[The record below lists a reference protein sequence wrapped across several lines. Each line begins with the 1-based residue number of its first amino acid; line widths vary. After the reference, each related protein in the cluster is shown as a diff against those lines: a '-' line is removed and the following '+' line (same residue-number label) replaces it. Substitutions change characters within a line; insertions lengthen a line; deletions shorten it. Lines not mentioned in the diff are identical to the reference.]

1 MGTKYTQIRYAMD
14 KFEGGRFSRA
24 DQSGDWLDISISFE
38 GDLPVKVPNFVGTPR
53 VIITPVRNTNLDPT
67 STPGSGGRLGFNVMT
82 PVCVA
87 RDVTPQGF
95 RLAARNADPDFG
107 GFSAFN
113 WIAIEETP
121 GVENAVP
128 ALQKGLFPPR
138 HFDPAFES
146 FLGNRSFEDHVYYEM
161 HNPPISLDN
170 NVASVQLTATN
181 QSVTEHNV
189 AAVGIINNPVEV
201 QQLDLAAHNVD
212 ITAGGCAFYGAAFS
226 YENSIASG
234 AAGSELQI
242 DTGAVEE
249 EWFEPSGHPGDWQT
263 WDVVFASPFSELP
276 VVLLTPYKP
285 IDIPV
290 RLSPA
295 VLGMVQALTT
305 GGFRIA
311 ARNSDI
317 GRGLAGFFWIAI
329 GK

>member
-1 MGTKYTQIRYAMD
+1 MSSKYTQIRYAMD
-14 KFEGGRFSRA
+14 GFEGGQFSRA
-24 DQSGDWLDISISFE
+24 GESGDWLDISISFE

-53 VIITPVRNTNLDPT
+53 LIITPVRNTQFDPT
-67 STPGSGGRLGFNVMT
+67 STSRSLNVMT

-121 GVENAVP
+121 GVDNAVP
-128 ALQKGLFPPR
+128 ALERGLFPPR
-138 HFDPAFES
+138 HFDRGFES
-146 FLGNRSFEDHVYYEM
+146 FLGRRTFGDHIYYGM
-161 HNPPISLDN
+161 DSPPISLDN
-170 NVASVQLTATN
+170 SVASVQLTATDQN
-181 QSVTEHNV
+181 VTEHSV
-189 AAVGIINNPVEV
+189 TAGGIINNPFEV

-212 ITAGGCAFYGAAFS
+212 IVAGGCAFYGAAFS
-226 YENSIASG
+226 YKNTIASG

-242 DTGAVEE
+242 DTGAVAE
-249 EWFEPSGHPGDWQT
+249 EWFEPSGQPGDWQT
-263 WDVVFASPFSELP
+263 WNVVFTHPFSELP

-295 VLGMVQALTT
+295 VLGMVQGLTT
-305 GGFRIA
+305 QGFRIA

-329 GK
+329 GT